1 MKIFFDTEFTGL
13 RKNTTLISI
22 GLIDDNGR
30 SFYAEFTDYDK
41 SQCDDWIKEHVIDN
55 LLYKHFD
62 KEGEPNTISIF
73 GNKYYAKGDK
83 QYIKNQLTEWLSE
96 YDSVE
101 LVSDVCHYDM
111 VLFID
116 LFGTA
121 FDLPKNVNPACHD
134 INQDIANYFD
144 ISETQAFDKSR
155 ENIIEVYNE
164 RIKEWLPESKPIII
178 DGDKHNSLYDAK
190 VIQQIYN
197 ICK

>member
-1 MKIFFDTEFTGL
+1 MDTKHRTLVCLEL
-13 RKNTTLISI
+13 KTTKFKSISYEDVNS
-22 GLIDDNGR
+22 DDNTSR
-30 SFYAEFTDYDK
+30 M
-41 SQCDDWIKEHVIDN
+41 IH
-55 LLYKHFD
+55 KHQIY
-62 KEGEPNTISIF
+62 G
-73 GNKYYAKGDK
+73 
-83 QYIKNQLTEWLSE
+83 LTKFSE

-178 DGDKHNSLYDAK
+178 EGDKHNSLYDAK